1 MIAVLLAAG
10 KGKRTGEIGKK
21 KQKASFLLKRNLSIL
36 DKYFDKIFVI
46 VGHKKED
53 ITDIVAKSRKEIKEK
68 ITIIEQKELLGN
80 ANAISLT
87 EGYIKEPFIVA
98 NGDILLKKDYF
109 DKLLKCNPP
118 ALAVSAVNDP
128 WNYGVVTL
136 KNGYVGNIVEKP
148 AKGKEGKE
156 YGNLIISG
164 IYYFTPY
171 IFEAIAKT
179 QLNEKRKEYDLTDS
193 MLLLLK
199 QRKIETA
206 LIEKPKHIIT
216 KKDIIKILKKCAA

>member
-10 KGKRTGEIGKK
+10 KGKRTGEVGEK
-21 KQKASFLLKRNLSIL
+21 KQKSSFLLRKNLSVL
-36 DKYFDKIFVI
+36 DKYFDKIFII
-46 VGHKKED
+46 VGHRKED
-53 ITDIVAKSRKEIKEK
+53 ILNIVAKSKKVKEK

-98 NGDILLKKDYF
+98 NGDILLKEDYF
-109 DKLLKCNPP
+109 DKVLKCSPP
-118 ALAVSAVNDP
+118 ALAVSAVRDP
-128 WNYGVVTL
+128 WNYGVVAL
-136 KNGYVGNIVEKP
+136 KNNYVSNIVEKP
-148 AKGKEGKE
+148 AKGKE
-156 YGNLIISG
+156 YSNLIISG
-164 IYYFTPY
+164 IYYFTPH
-171 IFEAIAKT
+171 IFQAISKT

-216 KKDIIKILKKCAA
+216 AKDITKILRKY

>member
-1 MIAVLLAAG
+1 MIVVLLAAG
-10 KGKRTGEIGKK
+10 KGKRTGKVGEK
-21 KQKASFLLKRNLSIL
+21 KQKSSFLLEQNLSVL
-36 DKYFDKIFVI
+36 NKYFDKIFII
-46 VGHKKED
+46 VGHRKKD
-53 ITDIVAKSRKEIKEK
+53 IINMVAKSKKVKEK

-136 KNGYVGNIVEKP
+136 KNGYVSDIIEKP

-164 IYYFTPY
+164 IYYFTPD

-179 QLNEKRKEYDLTDS
+179 QLNKKRKEYDLTDS

-199 QRKIETA
+199 QRKIEIA

-216 KKDIIKILKKCAA
+216 EKDIIKILKKCAA

>member
-1 MIAVLLAAG
+1 MIVVLLAAG
-10 KGKRTGEIGKK
+10 KGRRTGKVGEK
-21 KQKASFLLKRNLSIL
+21 KQKSSFLLEQNLSML
-36 DKYFDKIFVI
+36 NKYFDKIFII
-46 VGHKKED
+46 VGHRKED
-53 ITDIVAKSRKEIKEK
+53 IINMVAKSKKVKEK
-68 ITIIEQKELLGN
+68 IIIIEQKELLGN

-136 KNGYVGNIVEKP
+136 KNGYVSDIVEKP

-156 YGNLIISG
+156 HSNLIISG

-179 QLNEKRKEYDLTDS
+179 RLNEKRKEYDLTDS

-216 KKDIIKILKKCAA
+216 EKDIIKILKKCAA